1 MVVQCTLIELMYD
14 PLLYQFWLS
23 FNAVLDVVLG
33 SKADSMVAF
42 LCDVISSCLR
52 FQDNLAIDAWKEA
65 EE

>member
-1 MVVQCTLIELMYD
+1 MDV
-14 PLLYQFWLS
+14 LS
-23 FNAVLDVVLG
+23 ADCPYNAVLDVVLG

-65 EE
+65 AKE

>member
-1 MVVQCTLIELMYD
+1 MV
-14 PLLYQFWLS
+14 YQLTVL
-23 FNAVLDVVLG
+23 NAVLDVVLG